1 MEEKKRREKN
11 DKQDLDNFALA
22 QISQLRVYDEKEQK
36 ILNDRREKLKR
47 EKFLLDQQVNDYNK
61 RKNNERKYEK
71 EFDR

>member
-1 MEEKKRREKN
+1 MEENTRRERN